1 MQLMEHW
8 SNMAKLA
15 LHNSKSRGCILNSL
29 QFVNVALRHT
39 VGKNAE
45 NRMLVQTR
53 SRMAPVSCFR
63 VRFSD

>member
-15 LHNSKSRGCILNSL
+15 LHNNKSGGCILNSL

-45 NRMLVQTR
+45 SRIYPLVKI
-53 SRMAPVSCFR
+53 PCY
-63 VRFSD
+63 

>member
-15 LHNSKSRGCILNSL
+15 LLNNKSGGCILNSL

-39 VGKNAE
+39 V
-45 NRMLVQTR
+45 
-53 SRMAPVSCFR
+53 
-63 VRFSD
+63 